1 MKSSGKDIY
10 FRILVPL
17 LLVGCCVVQ
26 LSAAKGYVKK
36 ATWSQTIQASRDA
49 FAKLEVPAEDKA
61 KLADKAMTSLMRDFP
76 VRTDWLCQDFGLDY
90 KEWFLSDDITKRQI
104 AMIEKVLA
112 EIGPADDSLRSE
124 LSQIMN
130 DNTSD
135 SLLTLYEKAC
145 EIRRKI
151 RLSKLLERRQ
161 KIVFTK
167 HFNMGGSHY
176 AYTEA
181 QSDAQAERSFK
192 PGTSLCILEMDGLYG
207 TVRTLIEDGK
217 GVIRDPDVSFDG
229 KRILFAWKKSDRQ
242 DDYHLYEMD
251 AASGKIKQITSG
263 LGFAD
268 YEGTYL
274 ANDDIIFNST
284 RCVQIVDCWWT
295 EVSNLYK
302 CDNDGQFLRRLSFDQ
317 VHSNFPTVLDDGRI
331 IYTRWDYNDRGQLFP
346 QPLYQMNPDGT
357 SQMEFYG
364 NNSWFPT
371 TILHARGIHGT
382 GKVLAIATGH
392 HSRQTGKLIIIDPSK
407 GRQENAGVQ
416 LIAPVRET
424 KAERIDAYGQN
435 GELFQYPYPLSETE
449 YLVTYS
455 PYGWS
460 RKPVLFGIYH
470 MTIDGKRELLA
481 ADSKISCNQSIPLSP
496 RPAHHPYPSIVD
508 YEEPTGTYY
517 VQDIYKGPGLKDV
530 PRGTI
535 KKLRVVEVQFRAA
548 GVKSN
553 RNGGPAGGALVSTP
567 IAIDNGCWDVKVVLG
582 NAKVYKDGSV
592 CFKVP
597 ARTPVYFQALDEK
610 GYVVQSMRTWSTLQ
624 PGETFSCVGCHE
636 SKDET
641 PAATSKQTMAMKIG
655 PQKLEPFYG
664 PGRGFSFT
672 REIQPI
678 LDRHCI
684 VCHNNRDIKEPMR
697 DSSVNKHHAFSLLDA
712 PNFDK
717 KAGRIWSDA
726 YLALSSKG
734 NPDKGSVR
742 WLNVQSIPPLL
753 PPYFAGSTKSPI
765 ITMLEEGHNGVKLS
779 YEEMEKIACWI
790 DLLIPYCGDYMEAN
804 CWDENELKKY
814 LHFQKKRDNMAV
826 IEADNIR
833 KMIAPARPAAGLL
846 PHVAESENAYRNL
859 AINTRDVQ
867 GYARS
872 WPHASSNSEYHGMA
886 AFAACNAIDGKT
898 ANAGHGPNFP
908 SWGPDKKKGL
918 WWKVDMGRLVEIDR
932 IVLYIR
938 ADFPHD
944 DHWRSATIEFSDGTK
959 ESIKIE
965 KTGAPQEIKFNKRIV
980 SWLRLIDL
988 VEEEPLGWCGLSEVE
1003 VWGRDVYA
1011 PGDNVAVI
1019 YKP

>member
-1 MKSSGKDIY
+1 MESLYKAK
-10 FRILVPL
+10 FFQILASIL
-17 LLVGCCVVQ
+17 LISCCVTSV
-26 LSAAKGYVKK
+26 SAANGYEKRD
-36 ATWSQTIQASRDA
+36 TWAETIENSRDA
-49 FAKLEVPAEDKA
+49 FRKLDMSAEEKA
-61 KLADKAMTSLMRDFP
+61 KLAEKAVTSLMRDFP
-76 VRTDWLCQDFGLDY
+76 VRTDWLIQDFGDDIQ
-90 KEWFLSDDITKRQI
+90 KWFLSDDNDKRQI
-104 AMIEKVLA
+104 AVIEKVLA
-112 EIGPADDSLRSE
+112 EIGSGAESLRLE
-124 LSQIMN
+124 LSRVTDEN
-130 DNTSD
+130 ANE
-135 SLLTLYEKAC
+135 SLLSLYERAC
-145 EIRRKI
+145 ENRRKI
-151 RLSKLLERRQ
+151 RLAKLLERHQ

-167 HFNMGGSHY
+167 HFIMGGSHY
-176 AYTEA
+176 AYTEG

-192 PGTSLCILEMDGLYG
+192 AGTSLCILEMNGLYG
-207 TVRTLIEDGK
+207 TVKTLIKDPK

-229 KRILFAWKKSDRQ
+229 KRILFAWKKSDRE

-251 AASGKIKQITSG
+251 VASENIKQITSG

-268 YEGTYL
+268 YEGMYL

-331 IYTRWDYNDRGQLFP
+331 IYTRWDYNDRGQLYP
-346 QPLYQMNPDGT
+346 QPLYQMNSDGT

-392 HSRQTGKLIIIDPSK
+392 HSRQTGKLIIIDPAK

-460 RKPVLFGIYH
+460 RQPVLFGIYH
-470 MTIDGKRELLA
+470 MTIDGRRELLA
-481 ADSKISCNQSIPLSP
+481 SDPEISCNQTVPLSP
-496 RPAHHPYPSIVD
+496 RPSHHPFPSIVD
-508 YEEPTGTYY
+508 YEKPTGTYY
-517 VQDIYKGPGLKDV
+517 VQDIYKGQSLKGV

-535 KKLRVVEVQFRAA
+535 KKLRVIELQFRAA

-553 RNGGPAGGALVSTP
+553 GNGGPAGGALVSTP
-567 IAIDNGCWDVKVVLG
+567 IAIRNGSWDVKVVLG
-582 NAKVYKDGSV
+582 DAKVYNDGSV
-592 CFKVP
+592 CFDVP

-610 GYVVQSMRTWSTLQ
+610 GHAVQSMRSWSTLQ

-641 PAATSKQTMAMKIG
+641 PATTSKPTIAMTMG

-664 PGRGFSFT
+664 PARGFSFQ
-672 REIQPI
+672 REIQPV

-684 VCHNNRDIKEPMR
+684 GCHNDRTAREPR
-697 DSSVNKHHAFSLLDA
+697 GDSSVAKNHAFSLLDA
-712 PNFDK
+712 GNIDK
-717 KAGRIWSDA
+717 QAGRIWSDS

-765 ITMLEEGHNGVKLS
+765 ITMLEKGHNDVKLS
-779 YEEMEKIACWI
+779 YEEMEKLACWI
-790 DLLIPYCGDYMEAN
+790 DLLIPYCGDYTEAN

-826 IEADNIR
+826 TEADNIR
-833 KMIAPARPAAGLL
+833 KMIAPAKPAAGLL
-846 PHVAESENAYRNL
+846 PNAAEADNAYRNL
-859 AINTRDVQ
+859 AVNPSDVQ

-886 AFAACNAIDGKT
+886 AFAARNAIDGKT
-898 ANAGHGPNFP
+898 ANTGHGPNFP
-908 SWGPDKKKGL
+908 SWGPDKLKGL
-918 WWKVDMGRLVEIDR
+918 WWKVDMGRLVEIDK
-932 IVLYIR
+932 IMLYIR

-944 DHWRSATIEFSDGTK
+944 DHWESATIEFSDGTK
-959 ESIKIE
+959 ESIKIN
-965 KTGAPQEIKFNKRIV
+965 KTAGPQEIKFDKRIV
-980 SWLRLIDL
+980 SWLKLTDL
-988 VEEEPLGWCGLSEVE
+988 VETEPLGWCGLGEVE

-1011 PGDNVAVI
+1011 PGDNVALI
-1019 YKP
+1019 YNP